1 MELFDKKIIF
11 MTGKGGVGKS
21 TLTGAFALK
30 AAASNKRVLIIEL
43 GTESTLCS
51 YFNIKQLC
59 HYPKVITKNLSLLN
73 LTAENSLREYFLHL
87 FKVDLIFKL
96 FFENK
101 VMRTFLN
108 VAPALKEIA
117 ILGKITSGLRK
128 VGSPMPYDLIIVD
141 SFSTGH
147 TLALLRAP
155 KGIQEIMKVGP
166 LMRQCEDINHILQ
179 NPQMVGCVVTT
190 LPEELPITESL
201 ELLNTLKKEFHIQP
215 SLIINKMISED
226 HITDNIDNLKKA
238 SVNNP
243 FFDFLYHKY
252 KKQKQFI
259 DLLKKE
265 TVPIYFSDLNLQ
277 ESLSPHFLSQI
288 GESIRVR

>member
-1 MELFDKKIIF
+1 

-21 TLTGAFALK
+21 TLTGALALK
-30 AAASNKRVLIIEL
+30 AAALNKRVLIIEL
-43 GTESTLCS
+43 GTESTLGS

-59 HYPKVITKNLSLLN
+59 QYPKVITKNLSLLN
-73 LTAENSLREYFLHL
+73 LTVENSLREYFLHL
-87 FKVDLIFKL
+87 FKVDLVFKL

-128 VGSPMPYDLIIVD
+128 VGPPMPYDLIIVD

-147 TLALLRAP
+147 TLALFRAP
-155 KGIQEIMKVGP
+155 KGIQEIMRMGP

-179 NPQMVGCVVTT
+179 NSQTVGCIVTA

-215 SLIINKMISED
+215 SLIINKMIPED
-226 HITDNIDNLKKA
+226 HIIDNIDNLKKLDMD
-238 SVNNP
+238 NP

-252 KKQKQFI
+252 KKQKEFV

-265 TVPIYFSDLNLQ
+265 TAPIYFSNLNLQ
-277 ESLSPHFLSQI
+277 ENLSSHFLSQI
-288 GESIRVR
+288 GESIRAQ